1 MINKKWKVEFHEEG
15 TSWTYENLTYENAS
29 SKVDNCP
36 SEYMALLTPMEN
48 QVGGNYGIYN

>member
-1 MINKKWKVEFHEEG
+1 MSINKKWKVEFYGEG

-48 QVGGNYGIYN
+48 